1 MGDDTCK
8 DFHAAHCLYIY
19 IYIYVWFVFMVLLPV
34 LFGTSCFSF
43 WQTSIEMSKIRN
55 ELNDKMSEINRLQME
70 LNRRADAD
78 NAERLKR
85 LIATLEKENTSLKVA
100 NFVLICNMSCFVKNF
115 VLLLIGSL

>member
-1 MGDDTCK
+1 M
-8 DFHAAHCLYIY
+8 LIY
-19 IYIYVWFVFMVLLPV
+19 LLWVMTLATTFMLLIYIYVYVCTCRFVFMV
-34 LFGTSCFSF
+34 CFSF

-78 NAERLKR
+78 DAERLKR

-100 NFVLICNMSCFVKNF
+100 NFVLICKMSCFVKNF